1 VNLAIKP
8 SPFRFRVP
16 PKKGPSYTL
25 WFPKVPKKYMDYDC
39 NHLNDRV
46 NIASDF
52 DMINGKT

>member
-8 SPFRFRVP
+8 SPIRLRVS
-16 PKKGPSYTL
+16 PKKDQATRYGS
-25 WFPKVPKKYMDYDC
+25 KKKKYMGSDC